1 MNPLNFLRRSDTP
14 TEDHQQAHMTWAARS
29 LGHSVR
35 QTRLF
40 LKRQLWIWPIIA
52 VLLLSIIGFGVQR
65 AIESTMKSNMESQ
78 LQTLLDAEMAMMNAW
93 CETEESNATSLANS
107 IGVRE
112 LSYQLLDDELTSE
125 DVTKL
130 DQLHKDLKKELAPAL
145 MSLNYVGYFLADR
158 DGNIVTSSNA
168 SLIGQGGI
176 AEYAP
181 FLKKVIDGSATV
193 SVPFPSVVMMKTAS
207 GQKRSGEPTMYV
219 AAPLRDINFEVVG
232 TLAFQIRPEEKFTEI
247 LQIARIGE
255 SGETYAFDQNG
266 LMVSNS
272 RFDNDLILLGLL
284 PDQEYARS
292 ILNVLVRDPGGDVT
306 EGFRSKVRRSKLPLT
321 KMAASAVGGLSGCD
335 VEGYRDYRGVPVVG
349 AWAWSSRYDIGITTE
364 MDVAEAFRPLTILR
378 TAFWSLY
385 LLLIASAVAIFAF
398 TVVVAR
404 LRREAQKAVI
414 EAKQLGQYSLDHEL
428 GSGSMG
434 VVFKGHHSM
443 LRRPTAIK
451 MLNVENIT
459 EQTIAR
465 FEREVQITCKLNHPN
480 TIAIYDYGRTPEGVF
495 YYAME
500 YLDGIDLQQLVNID
514 GPQSEARVIHI
525 LRQICGSL
533 FEAHSSGLV
542 HRDIKP
548 ANIMLN
554 RRGCNPDF
562 VKVLDFGLVKD
573 ISGEAAKKSN
583 ALAGTP
589 LYMSPEAIQSPMSV
603 DARSDIYAVGAVG
616 YFLLTGETVFNAAG
630 ILELCQK
637 HVDEHPVPPSQRS
650 DQTVSK
656 ELENAILKCL
666 DKSRANRPQTARE
679 LSELLEQCP
688 HTGDWSI
695 EWSEQWWSRH
705 EQKPPQNQTS
715 ETSVES
721 KTRLDTLDQTMLLDP
736 NK

>member
-1 MNPLNFLRRSDTP
+1 MNPLNFFRRSDTTNGSHP
-14 TEDHQQAHMTWAARS
+14 QAHMTWASRS
-29 LGHSVR
+29 FSHSMR

-40 LKRQLWIWPIIA
+40 LRRQLWIWPIIA

-65 AIESTMKSNMESQ
+65 AIESTMKSNMASQ
-78 LQTLLDAEMAMMNAW
+78 LQTLLDAEMAMMTAW
-93 CETEESNATSLANS
+93 CETQESNATSLANS
-107 IGVRE
+107 IKVRE
-112 LSYQLLDDELTSE
+112 LSYQLLDDEPSDT
-125 DVTKL
+125 DVTKV
-130 DQLHKDLKKELAPAL
+130 DDLHRELQKVLSPAL
-145 MSLNYVGYFLADR
+145 MSLNYVGYFLTDR
-158 DGNIVTSSNA
+158 EGKIVTSSHAN
-168 SLIGQGGI
+168 LVGQDGI

-181 FLKKVIDGSATV
+181 FLKKVIDGDATV
-193 SVPFPSVVMMKTAS
+193 SVPFPSVVMMKTAN

-232 TLAFQIRPEEKFTEI
+232 ALAFQVRPEEEFTEI

-255 SGETYAFDQNG
+255 SGETYAFDRKG
-266 LMVSNS
+266 MMVSNS

-284 PDQEYARS
+284 PDNDHARS
-292 ILNVLVRDPGGDVT
+292 ILSVLVRDPGGNVT
-306 EGFRSKVRRSKLPLT
+306 EGFRSKVRRSKLPPT
-321 KMAASAVGGLSGCD
+321 KMAASAIAGESGCD

-349 AWAWSSRYDIGITTE
+349 AWAWSSRYDIGLTTE

-385 LLLIASAVAIFAF
+385 SLLIASAVAIFAF

-414 EAKQLGQYSLDHEL
+414 EAKQLGQYSLDEEL
-428 GSGSMG
+428 GAGSMG

-451 MLNVENIT
+451 MLNVDNIT

-514 GPQSEARVIHI
+514 GPQSEGRVIHI
-525 LRQICGSL
+525 LRQVCGSL

-542 HRDIKP
+542 HRDVKP

-554 RRGCNPDF
+554 RRGCKPDF
-562 VKVLDFGLVKD
+562 VKVLDFGLVKNIESD
-573 ISGEAAKKSN
+573 SGQKSN

-616 YFLLTGETVFNAAG
+616 YFLLTGKTVFTADG
-630 ILELCQK
+630 IAELCQK
-637 HVDEHPVPPSQRS
+637 HVDETPIAPSARIGKTISQ
-650 DQTVSK
+650 
-656 ELENAILKCL
+656 ELESAIMACL
-666 DKSRANRPQTARE
+666 DKSRSNRPQTARE
-679 LSELLEQCP
+679 LSDLLEKCP
-688 HTGDWSI
+688 HAMDWSI
-695 EWSEQWWSRH
+695 EWSEQWWARH
-705 EQKPPQNQTS
+705 EQGASQEPTPELTGAA
-715 ETSVES
+715 
-721 KTRLDTLDQTMLLDP
+721 KTRLDTLGQTM
-736 NK
+736 